1 MAKDCHIGLNCY
13 KLLATQ
19 SVPTKIFDYM
29 SMGLVVVNSLE
40 GEIKDMIKEDDSGYN
55 YSSENIDS
63 LYDLVSLLS
72 TNIDGL
78 INMGNNNKITF
89 SNKYSFDSIYKDMTN
104 MILEEQV

>member
-1 MAKDCHIGLNCY
+1 M
-13 KLLATQ
+13 
-19 SVPTKIFDYM
+19 
-29 SMGLVVVNSLE
+29 
-40 GEIKDMIKEDDSGYN
+40 
-55 YSSENIDS
+55 SENIDS